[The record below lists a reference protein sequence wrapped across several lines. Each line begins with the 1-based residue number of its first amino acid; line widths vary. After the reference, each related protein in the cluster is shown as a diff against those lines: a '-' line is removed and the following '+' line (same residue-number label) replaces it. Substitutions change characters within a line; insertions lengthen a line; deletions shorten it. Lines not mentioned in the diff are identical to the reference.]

1 MVVDEYLG
9 KKMNKKPTKVYR
21 FALYGLSASGKT
33 CLLAALAMPRYPH
46 ALGYNCTWLPAS
58 KQDTHSQEWLKKA
71 INSLSR
77 REVPEPNPI
86 GEEHFTFE
94 YDLTGAE
101 HQTFRIELVD
111 YSGELV
117 NPNISDSELAKSLRK
132 KFAEMD
138 GILVLGEA
146 PYRDQLGHLSGHQKT
161 RDAQAHKDLYELRQ
175 TFSLLRGEKQ
185 EGAALDT
192 PVVLL
197 VNKWDRYSDI
207 DSAHP
212 EIEQGKLEDF
222 FKSEPPPP
230 HKGLNDELQHSVTK
244 DNFKAFPVSALGAG
258 EFVRLENGDVVERP
272 KQVQPLNAFGLE
284 DAFLWL
290 AQRRDA
296 IDLRQY
302 QNNTIKNVK
311 QCQQEGKALLNRFP
325 PNSAQAKQVQSV
337 LGQCR
342 KKAFYYWAGTVAAIL
357 ALWLTVETTMDL
369 WNYKKL
375 MAAIETP
382 NATHDALGKA
392 EQWLTNYTTAPIFRH
407 FISKGFVSQDD
418 AKTTLS
424 NLQGAKIKRLQ
435 QKNED
440 AFRQIAARVT
450 ENWQNSDRLNELLE
464 ELRKQNAE
472 TMRQKRLALED
483 RVLKRLTE
491 LASQRDWERFMAAY
505 NDKMRRKNFLAAAQA
520 LQSRQSDERL
530 EKLKAEFKSV
540 VVHRIEEQLERAFKD
555 DRLREADEILKKY
568 AQFPPEL
575 QQAPGSEEYDI
586 IKALQHQVAERQDQ
600 DLYGDILKYRDRE
613 HMVKYLQDAPLQ
625 TMKKEVSEYKTYL
638 DKTAQTATIPNLKLF
653 VRITWQTYEAVG
665 DNNQIRVSL
674 NGKNVISKNNVKS
687 QLNQSTDIGTSR
699 GFSAKAS
706 DIKTVEI
713 TVIEDDWFGDD
724 DNGKGTVKKRISDL
738 AKGYTLKLKTEG
750 KTMAKAFIQIQGYPK
765 APNLLAWHDQ
775 R

>member
-1 MVVDEYLG
+1 
-9 KKMNKKPTKVYR
+9 MNKKPTKVYR

-46 ALGYNCTWLPAS
+46 ALGYSCTWLPGS
-58 KQDTHSQEWLKKA
+58 KQDAHSQEWIKKA
-71 INSLSR
+71 VESLSR
-77 REVPEPNPI
+77 REVPEPNPT

-94 YDLTGAE
+94 YDFTGAD

-117 NPNISDSELAKSLRK
+117 NPNISDSELAKSLRQ

-161 RDAQAHKDLYELRQ
+161 RDAQTHQDLHDLRQ

-212 EIEQGKLEDF
+212 DIEQGKLEDF
-222 FKSEPPPP
+222 FKSESP
-230 HKGLNDELQHSVTK
+230 HKGLNDVLHHSVSE

-296 IDLRQY
+296 IDLRDY
-302 QNNTIKNVK
+302 QNNSIKNVK
-311 QCQQEGKALLNRFP
+311 QCQQDGKALLNRFP
-325 PNSAQAKQVQSV
+325 PNSAQAKQVKSV
-337 LGQCR
+337 LGQC
-342 KKAFYYWAGTVAAIL
+342 KKRAFFYWAGTVAAVVL
-357 ALWLTVETTMDL
+357 ALCLVAKITMDS
-369 WNYKKL
+369 WNH
-375 MAAIETP
+375 E
-382 NATHDALGKA
+382 
-392 EQWLTNYTTAPIFRH
+392 
-407 FISKGFVSQDD
+407 
-418 AKTTLS
+418 
-424 NLQGAKIKRLQ
+424 
-435 QKNED
+435 NEE
-440 AFRQIAARVT
+440 AFRQIAGSVK
-450 ENWQNSDRLNELLE
+450 ENWQKSDTLNELLE
-464 ELRKQNAE
+464 ELRKLPVHQNAE
-472 TMRQKRLALED
+472 TDKMRQERVALED
-483 RVLKRLTE
+483 TVLRHLAE
-491 LASQRDWERFMAAY
+491 LASQRDWERFMAGY
-505 NDKMRRKNFLAAAQA
+505 NDKMRRKNFIAAAQA

-540 VVHRIEEQLERAFKD
+540 VVHRIEEQVKRAFKD

-575 QQAPGSEEYDI
+575 QQAPGREEYYI

-600 DLYGDILKYRDRE
+600 DLYGDIMKYMDRE
-613 HMVKYLQDAPLQ
+613 HTERYLDDAPLQ

-665 DNNQIRVSL
+665 DHNQIRVSL
-674 NGKNVISKNNVKS
+674 NGKNVISKNYVKS

-706 DIKTVEI
+706 DRKTVEI
-713 TVIEDDWFGDD
+713 TVIEDDWLGDD

-738 AKGYTLKLKTEG
+738 AKGYTLRLKSEG
-750 KTMAKAFIQIQGYPK
+750 KTMAKAFIQIKGYPK

-775 R
+775 K